1 MNKNNKKDNNVGLFQ
16 YVTYKLIKESNTDL
30 SFFDFIQKLEKLQK
44 THTIKSSVCNV
55 RNKRVT
61 SYSISLKQK
70 RRFDM
75 ELENYNRSI

>member
-1 MNKNNKKDNNVGLFQ
+1 MKNEHQKENTMRIFQ
-16 YVTYKLIKESNTDL
+16 YLSYQTIKESNMDL

-61 SYSISLKQK
+61 SYSILIQK
-70 RRFDM
+70 KAV
-75 ELENYNRSI
+75 